1 MLFSLFVIFS
11 LDFCIILKVEF
22 FIIGP
27 KSFTPLCN
35 HVRESQSKHIIPQI
49 CNLGIK
55 MLLCTIGFQESVS
68 EKLLKVKF
76 KELQPQ
82 PRNLVVG
89 LQFDEVALKVRKFKK
104 QIYLILISSKE
115 QMEIFCPC

>member
-1 MLFSLFVIFS
+1 
-11 LDFCIILKVEF
+11 
-22 FIIGP
+22 
-27 KSFTPLCN
+27 
-35 HVRESQSKHIIPQI
+35 
-49 CNLGIK
+49 
-55 MLLCTIGFQESVS
+55 MLLCTIGFQESVA
-68 EKLLKVKF
+68 EKLLKIKF
-76 KELQPQ
+76 KELQAQ